1 MHEWSIV
8 EETVKEILNL
18 AEENRMKKINKV
30 RLLIGRDLEENSVR
44 FCFRCLAK
52 GILFEGCQLEIQR
65 ADGTGITIRHVEGI

>member
-18 AEENRMKKINKV
+18 AKENGMKKINKV
-30 RLLIGRDLEENSVR
+30 RLLMGRDLEEDSVR
-44 FCFRCLAK
+44 FCFGCLAK

-65 ADGTGITIRHVEGI
+65 TNGTGITIQHVEGI

>member
-18 AEENRMKKINKV
+18 AKENGMMRIKKV
-30 RLLIGRDLEENSVR
+30 RLSIGRDLEEDSVE

-52 GILFEGCQLEIQR
+52 GILFEDCQLEIQQ
-65 ADGTGITIRHVEGI
+65 ANGTGITIQHVEGV